1 MFTYPLFLMILLSI
15 ILFSSVVEILF
26 SPEEMNDMG
35 IRLEYQ
41 ETRE

>member
-1 MFTYPLFLMILLSI
+1 MFTYPLFLMIVLSI

-26 SPEEMNDMG
+26 SLEEMNDMG
-35 IRLEYQ
+35 ICLEYQ